1 MDELE
6 ARARSLLAERQ
17 RPERVITLDQLLE
30 ELIATIHKAYLSP
43 PDQRPMPGL
52 APNGTS

>member
-17 RPERVITLDQLLE
+17 RPERVATLPELLTQ
-30 ELIATIHKAYLSP
+30 LIATIHKAYLSP
-43 PDQRPMPGL
+43 PDEHQQG
-52 APNGTS
+52 AA